1 RYLELIRATRPA
13 QATLVP
19 DPPGVL
25 TSNAGWNTK
34 KQKDFLKEIIEEI
47 HSMNIRSSIFI
58 EPDIDLIEYAAQI
71 GVDRIELYT
80 GPYAELYNRNKEKAI
95 SPYISA
101 AETAKKCGLEIN
113 GGHDL
118 NLDNLAYFKQ
128 NLCQLDEVSIGHA
141 IISDALYFGIENTIQ
156 QYLHK
161 LR

>member
-1 RYLELIRATRPA
+1 MSRSPLSSLASQTLRQLRQIASEL
-13 QATLVP
+13 
-19 DPPGVL
+19 GV
-25 TSNAGWNTK
+25 
-34 KQKDFLKEIIEEI
+34 
-47 HSMNIRSSIFI
+47 M
-58 EPDIDLIEYAAQI
+58 I

-80 GPYAELYNRNKEKAI
+80 GPYAELYHRNKEKAI
-95 SPYISA
+95 SPYIAA
-101 AETAKKCGLEIN
+101 AETARKCRLEIN